1 MPRTLATTLSCCCL
15 ALLLPY
21 AATLPA
27 ETATPDAAAAAPAA
41 APAAETATDTSTQR
55 PEVAERSQGEALA
68 LQEQLPAGEQQQL
81 NAGAESFLA
90 LWQPANKGDAQ
101 GLVILLPGAGESADW
116 PQVIGPLRSKLPDAG
131 WHSLSLT
138 LPDPQ
143 PASASDTGV
152 DAETTPTTEAA
163 TTPDASAAAA
173 DASPADSAPAS
184 DNSAAAAPPAQTP
197 EQHAERVLARIQ
209 AGIEFAQQQ
218 KPKSI
223 VLLGHGTGGY
233 WAARYLSEHPT
244 SPIQNLLLVA
254 PLLPEQF
261 SPSLDE
267 LVPKLQLA
275 VGDFYYKN
283 QQLERTAALKR
294 MQASKRQKSPAY
306 IQVAMSAL
314 PGNPTT
320 EQEQLYRRIRGWLS
334 LHLQAEGAAPAP

>member
-1 MPRTLATTLSCCCL
+1 
-15 ALLLPY
+15 

-27 ETATPDAAAAAPAA
+27 ETATPDAAAAAPAT
-41 APAAETATDTSTQR
+41 ETATDTSTQR

-116 PQVIGPLRSKLPDAG
+116 PQTIGPLRSKLPDAG

-143 PASASDTGV
+143 PAATAAASASDTGV
-152 DAETTPTTEAA
+152 DAETTPTAEPAA
-163 TTPDASAAAA
+163 TPGASATTAE
-173 DASPADSAPAS
+173 ASPADSVPPS
-184 DNSAAAAPPAQTP
+184 DSSTVAETPAQNP

-334 LHLQAEGAAPAP
+334 LHLQAEGAAPSP

>member
-1 MPRTLATTLSCCCL
+1 MPRTLATTLSYCCL

-21 AATLPA
+21 ACVVPA
-27 ETATPDAAAAAPAA
+27 ETAAPAA
-41 APAAETATDTSTQR
+41 TTTAPAADTAIDTSTQR
-55 PEVAERSQGEALA
+55 PEVSERSQDEALA
-68 LQEQLPAGEQQQL
+68 LQEQLPAGEQQL
-81 NAGAESFLA
+81 LKAGDESFLA

-116 PQVIGPLRSKLPDAG
+116 PQAIGPLRSKLPNAG
-131 WHSLSLT
+131 WHTLSLT

-143 PASASDTGV
+143 PAADSTEPSTA
-152 DAETTPTTEAA
+152 EAA
-163 TTPDASAAAA
+163 TTTEPAATPDASAATAET
-173 DASPADSAPAS
+173 SPADSAPAS
-184 DNSAAAAPPAQTP
+184 DNSAAAATPEQTP

-218 KPKSI
+218 KPNSI

-244 SPIQNLLLVA
+244 SPVQNLLLVA

-283 QQLERTAALKR
+283 QQPERTSALKR

-314 PGNPTT
+314 PGNPAT

-334 LHLQAEGAAPAP
+334 LHLQAQAATPGG

>member
-21 AATLPA
+21 ATTLPA
-27 ETATPDAAAAAPAA
+27 ETAAPDAATTAPAA
-41 APAAETATDTSTQR
+41 DTATDTSTQR
-55 PEVAERSQGEALA
+55 PELAERSQDEALA
-68 LQEQLPAGEQQQL
+68 LQEQLPAGDQQQL
-81 NAGAESFLA
+81 KVGDESFLA

-101 GLVILLPGAGESADW
+101 GLVILLPGSGESADW
-116 PQVIGPLRSKLPDAG
+116 PKAIGPLRSKLPDAG
-131 WHSLSLT
+131 WHTLSLT

-143 PASASDTGV
+143 PAATAAASAEPNTG
-152 DAETTPTTEAA
+152 AEVAA
-163 TTPDASAAAA
+163 PAEPAATPDASTAAAE
-173 DASPADSAPAS
+173 ASPADSGTV
-184 DNSAAAAPPAQTP
+184 AAKLEQTP

-283 QQLERTAALKR
+283 QQPERTAALKR

-314 PGNPTT
+314 PGNPVT

>member
-21 AATLPA
+21 AAGLPA
-27 ETATPDAAAAAPAA
+27 ETAAPDAAATAPDAAAAPAPAA
-41 APAAETATDTSTQR
+41 DTQR
-55 PEVAERSQGEALA
+55 PEVAERSQDDALA

-81 NAGAESFLA
+81 KAGEESFLA

-116 PQVIGPLRSKLPDAG
+116 PQAIGPLRSKLPDAG
-131 WHSLSLT
+131 WHTLSLT

-143 PASASDTGV
+143 PVATAAASIEPGS
-152 DAETTPTTEAA
+152 AEAPAEPTA
-163 TTPDASAAAA
+163 TPDASAAAA
-173 DASPADSAPAS
+173 SHADSAPAS
-184 DNSAAAAPPAQTP
+184 DNSAAAATPEQTP

-233 WAARYLSEHPT
+233 WAARYLSEHKT

-261 SPSLDE
+261 SPTLDE

-294 MQASKRQKSPAY
+294 IQASKRQKSPAY

-314 PGNPTT
+314 PGNPAT

-334 LHLQAEGAAPAP
+334 LHLQAEAAAPTP